1 MLRIHVGLD
10 NHLQKCCLHFL
21 QLRYNFTQH
30 SCTQAALPPPL
41 LVAAEVADFH
51 NTEKKLVINGWT
63 DYLYS
68 AEYQQLLSQHALYCT
83 VKTL

>member
-1 MLRIHVGLD
+1 MLSSLSPAEI
-10 NHLQKCCLHFL
+10 QLHTA
-21 QLRYNFTQH
+21 QLHTG
-30 SCTQAALPPPL
+30 SAPPPPL

>member
-1 MLRIHVGLD
+1 MLSSLSPAEI
-10 NHLQKCCLHFL
+10 QLHTA
-21 QLRYNFTQH
+21 QLHTG
-30 SCTQAALPPPL
+30 SAPL

-83 VKTL
+83 LKTL

>member
-1 MLRIHVGLD
+1 MLSSLSPAEI
-10 NHLQKCCLHFL
+10 QLHTA
-21 QLRYNFTQH
+21 QLHTG
-30 SCTQAALPPPL
+30 SAPPPL

>member
-1 MLRIHVGLD
+1 MLSSLSPAEI
-10 NHLQKCCLHFL
+10 QLHTA
-21 QLRYNFTQH
+21 QLHTG
-30 SCTQAALPPPL
+30 S